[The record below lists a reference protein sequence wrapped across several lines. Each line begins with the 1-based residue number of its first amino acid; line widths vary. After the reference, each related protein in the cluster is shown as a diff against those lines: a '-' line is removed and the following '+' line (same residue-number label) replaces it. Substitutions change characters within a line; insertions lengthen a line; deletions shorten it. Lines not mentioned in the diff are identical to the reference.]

1 MNLVSSGATNVS
13 VSRNH
18 GLFKCDISWDQE
30 NNIATVIRAEPQWTR
45 SSWACVLTLVSAAPS
60 HPALVKLSVLDMLET
75 RHSEGLELGSPWLE
89 AEGELHIPVYLSLSQ
104 YTSSP
109 SVSVSVPATGQSVS
123 VSIIPLVSSCK
134 TNTGFISAMFG
145 ELLAYYQTVICIILV
160 SVITAYVTKSQF
172 SKTQGSSK
180 LAPVPAP
187 APAAQAT
194 SPNKQD
200 GDTSQNAASPY
211 LWTVDNSPIYG
222 SPIYRR
228 SPPTQPRNLA
238 QYSYN

>member
-1 MNLVSSGATNVS
+1 MAWPIETKCLMYVNARSMVIDIHKTFGFNRKNLSLNWRAIRKLFSFLVATLELGVD
-13 VSRNH
+13 
-18 GLFKCDISWDQE
+18 GG
-30 NNIATVIRAEPQWTR
+30 VIRVTGH
-45 SSWACVLTLVSAAPS
+45 S
-60 HPALVKLSVLDMLET
+60 SVLDMLET

-145 ELLAYYQTVICIILV
+145 ELLAYYQTVICIIIV

-172 SKTQGSSK
+172 SKTQVMS
-180 LAPVPAP
+180 
-187 APAAQAT
+187 
-194 SPNKQD
+194 
-200 GDTSQNAASPY
+200 
-211 LWTVDNSPIYG
+211 
-222 SPIYRR
+222 
-228 SPPTQPRNLA
+228 
-238 QYSYN
+238 

>member
-1 MNLVSSGATNVS
+1 MYVNARSMVIDIHKTFGFNRKNLSLNWRAIRKLFSFLVATLELGVD
-13 VSRNH
+13 
-18 GLFKCDISWDQE
+18 GG
-30 NNIATVIRAEPQWTR
+30 VIRVTGH
-45 SSWACVLTLVSAAPS
+45 S
-60 HPALVKLSVLDMLET
+60 SVLDMLET

-89 AEGELHIPVYLSLSQ
+89 AEGELHIPVYLSLSH

-172 SKTQGSSK
+172 SKTQVMS
-180 LAPVPAP
+180 
-187 APAAQAT
+187 
-194 SPNKQD
+194 
-200 GDTSQNAASPY
+200 
-211 LWTVDNSPIYG
+211 
-222 SPIYRR
+222 
-228 SPPTQPRNLA
+228 
-238 QYSYN
+238 